1 MQKLPVDLKGS
12 GYLIFLSMLL
22 ASNQIAIKVGNQGF
36 DPVFMAAAR
45 SLIGLL
51 ALLVWM
57 YFRNLLVFPLKTNF
71 IPGFFLGFFFA
82 MEFWCLFRS
91 LDYTSVARA
100 SIIFYSMPVWLALLA
115 HFLLPNERLNFNRIL
130 GLALAIAGVF
140 ITVSSPNS
148 GFSEKYFL
156 GDILALLAAILW
168 ALIALTVR
176 ISTLANERAETQLF
190 FQLAISLP
198 ILLVLSNLS
207 PTFLREPNLSHFIS
221 LSYQGICVAAFG
233 FLLWFWLVRKYSAS
247 GVASFAFL
255 TPVFSVL
262 LANIILNEAIESSIF
277 LALILVSIG
286 LYLINKRNS
295 KTS

>member
-100 SIIFYSMPVWLALLA
+100 SIIFYSMPVWLALIA
-115 HFLLPNERLNFNRIL
+115 HFVLPNEQLNFNRIL

-140 ITVSSPNS
+140 ITVSSPNT
-148 GFSEKYFL
+148 GLSEKYFL
-156 GDILALLAAILW
+156 GDILALLAAFLW

-198 ILLVLSNLS
+198 ILLALSNLS
-207 PTFLREPNLSHFIS
+207 PTFLREPNLSHLIS

-233 FLLWFWLVRKYSAS
+233 FLLWFWLS
-247 GVASFAFL
+247 
-255 TPVFSVL
+255 
-262 LANIILNEAIESSIF
+262 
-277 LALILVSIG
+277 LIHI
-286 LYLINKRNS
+286 
-295 KTS
+295 

>member
-51 ALLVWM
+51 ALLDWM

-100 SIIFYSMPVWLALLA
+100 SIIFYSMPVWLALIA
-115 HFLLPNERLNFNRIL
+115 HFVLPNERLNFNRIL
-130 GLALAIAGVF
+130 GLALAIVGVF
-140 ITVSSPNS
+140 ITVSSPNTDL
-148 GFSEKYFL
+148 SEKYFL
-156 GDILALLAAILW
+156 GDILALLA
-168 ALIALTVR
+168 ALTVR

-233 FLLWFWLVRKYSAS
+233 FLLWFWLVKKYSAS

>member
-1 MQKLPVDLKGS
+1 
-12 GYLIFLSMLL
+12 
-22 ASNQIAIKVGNQGF
+22 
-36 DPVFMAAAR
+36 
-45 SLIGLL
+45 
-51 ALLVWM
+51 
-57 YFRNLLVFPLKTNF
+57 
-71 IPGFFLGFFFA
+71 

-100 SIIFYSMPVWLALLA
+100 SIIFYSMPVWLALIA
-115 HFLLPNERLNFNRIL
+115 HFVLPNERLNFNRIL

-148 GFSEKYFL
+148 GLSEKYFL
-156 GDILALLAAILW
+156 GDILALLAAFLW

-233 FLLWFWLVRKYSAS
+233 LS
-247 GVASFAFL
+247 
-255 TPVFSVL
+255 
-262 LANIILNEAIESSIF
+262 
-277 LALILVSIG
+277 LIHI
-286 LYLINKRNS
+286 
-295 KTS
+295 

>member
-36 DPVFMAAAR
+36 DPVFMAASR

-71 IPGFFLGFFFA
+71 IPGFFLGF
-82 MEFWCLFRS
+82 
-91 LDYTSVARA
+91 
-100 SIIFYSMPVWLALLA
+100 
-115 HFLLPNERLNFNRIL
+115 
-130 GLALAIAGVF
+130 
-140 ITVSSPNS
+140 
-148 GFSEKYFL
+148 
-156 GDILALLAAILW
+156 
-168 ALIALTVR
+168 
-176 ISTLANERAETQLF
+176 
-190 FQLAISLP
+190 
-198 ILLVLSNLS
+198 
-207 PTFLREPNLSHFIS
+207 
-221 LSYQGICVAAFG
+221 
-233 FLLWFWLVRKYSAS
+233 LLWFWLVKKYYAS
-247 GVASFAFL
+247 GVASCAFL

-262 LANIILNEAIESSIF
+262 LANITLNDAIESSIF

-295 KTS
+295 KTSKI